1 MELTIKGATV
11 GFDKEGI
18 SNLMTDIQ
26 ANVIQEAKDKL
37 DAERD
42 NLNSTLDEIWQG
54 HSEEI
59 FKQNMFNDI
68 ETLKKQYDIM
78 YNALAAEISQ
88 LHKAM
93 GDIDQNLVTE
103 GGAN

>member
-1 MELTIKGATV
+1 MALNIEGATV
-11 GFDKEGI
+11 GFDQEGI
-18 SNLMTDIQ
+18 STLMTDIQ
-26 ANVIQEAKDKL
+26 ASVIQEAKDKL
-37 DAERD
+37 DAERE
-42 NLNSTLDEIWQG
+42 NLNSALDEIWQG

-68 ETLKKQYDIM
+68 ETLKRQYDIV

-93 GDIDQNLVTE
+93 GDIDENLVTE

>member
-1 MELTIKGATV
+1 MALNIEGATV
-11 GFDKEGI
+11 GFDQEGI
-18 SNLMTDIQ
+18 STLMADIQ
-26 ANVIQEAKDKL
+26 ASVIQEAKDKL
-37 DAERD
+37 DAERE

-68 ETLKKQYDIM
+68 ETLKRQYDIV

-93 GDIDQNLVTE
+93 GDIDENLVTE